1 MAVVAIQRGHCFRT
15 RGSTGTSGRLPS
27 GERRTEQH
35 YADTLAHMVAQLM
48 RARGHH
54 VYVLT
59 ADERVPPSDIFLAF
73 HQDGSSSYRA
83 SGASVG
89 YPASAASARY
99 ASVWKATYQLKGW
112 GGGFR
117 ADNYTSALR
126 SYYGYRRSS
135 AGVKVL
141 MEHGFATNPA
151 EQGWMWSNLSKA
163 AEAHADAL
171 DTYLGDSPGKE
182 AHVATQHYK
191 NVPQPTLRSGSRGD
205 GVKQLQALLA
215 AFAAKGTVPSPGPV
229 DGAFGA
235 KTAASLKGMQRV
247 LKLTQDGVYGRHTA
261 QALSAFRKFLDGIA
275 APPAPAPAPAPPA
288 PAPVGRTLSVG
299 ERLERLETAVEW
311 LQAGVAALAAKADEA

>member
-15 RGSTGTSGRLPS
+15 RGATGTSGRMPDGS
-27 GERRTEQH
+27 RRTEQQ
-35 YADTLAHMVAQLM
+35 YADALAKKVAALM

-59 ADERVPPSDIFLAF
+59 ADEAVPSSDVFLAF
-73 HQDGSSSYRA
+73 HQDGSSSSSAR
-83 SGASVG
+83 GASVG
-89 YPASAASARY
+89 YPASSASARY

-112 GGGFR
+112 PGGYR
-117 ADNYTSALR
+117 ADNYTSGLR

-151 EQGWMWSNLSKA
+151 EQAWMWDHINEA

-171 DTYLGDSPGKE
+171 DIYLGDTPGKE
-182 AHVATQHYK
+182 KDTVVQHYS

-205 GVKQLQALLA
+205 GVKRLQGILA
-215 AFAAKGTVPSPGPV
+215 AFAAKGRVASPGPV

-235 KTAASLKGMQRV
+235 LTKASVESLQRL
-247 LKLTQDGVYGRHTA
+247 LKLSADGIYGPQTA
-261 QALSAFRKFLDGIA
+261 GALSAFVAFLDGIK
-275 APPAPAPAPAPPA
+275 APATPPAPSVDPAPAP
-288 PAPVGRTLSVG
+288 GRVLSTG
-299 ERLERLETAVEW
+299 ERLAQLETAVEW
-311 LQAGVAALAAKADEA
+311 LQAGVAALAAKEEG